1 MCFIVTLRIKIANMR
16 KFSTFVLSTI
26 LIFLGLNAKSQVE
39 YDRYFTDNQLRI
51 DYYLFGNADTVAY
64 AFDKLVKEPKW
75 GGPRVQLIDNMN
87 YGMYSIEVSLP
98 DSDVVLYSHGYCLL
112 FGEWQTTDEATKIC
126 KGFHESVVIPFPKEP
141 VEVTFYAK
149 TDHLEAVEMMKILV
163 DPNDYFIKPAPK
175 LPYPI
180 YDVYGNYPA
189 EQAVDIVLL
198 PDGYT
203 EQEMGKFIN
212 DCQFFVKSLFSYA
225 PYDRYQDRFNV
236 RAVMVPSQESDI
248 TMPGDGLYRNTALS
262 CSFWTFDS
270 ERYCMTYDNETMK
283 TLAGQVPYDQIY
295 ILANTKKYG
304 GGGIFNSYC
313 VSTTGNSYSSDVIIH
328 EFGHGFAG
336 LADEY
341 AYDGTDNYNLEV
353 EPWEPNITTLVD
365 FGSKWQ
371 DMIGKRTP
379 VPTTVDK
386 KYEKTVGVYEGAGY
400 QLHGI
405 YRPMIDCLMNTFN
418 GNKFCPVC
426 ERAIERMIKH
436 YF

>member
-1 MCFIVTLRIKIANMR
+1 MKKSLIII
-16 KFSTFVLSTI
+16 LSTI
-26 LIFLGLNAKSQVE
+26 MILLGLKVNGQIE
-39 YDRYFTDNQLRI
+39 YNKYFTDNQLRI
-51 DYYLFGNADTVAY
+51 DYYLFGNSDTVSY
-64 AFDKLVKEPKW
+64 ALDKLVKEPKW
-75 GGPRVQLIDNMN
+75 GGPRAQLIDDMN
-87 YGMYSIEVSLP
+87 YGMYFVEVTLP
-98 DSDVVLYSHGYCLL
+98 DSDVVLYSHGYCLI
-112 FGEWQTTDEATKIC
+112 FGEWQTTDEATKIS

-149 TDHLEAVEMMKILV
+149 NDRLELNEQMKIIV

-175 LPYPI
+175 LLYAV
-180 YDVYGNYPA
+180 YNVYGDYPV
-189 EQAVDIVLL
+189 ENAVDIVLL

-203 EQEMGKFIN
+203 EQEMGKFVQ

-225 PYDRYQDRFNV
+225 PYNRYQDRFNI
-236 RAVMVPSQESDI
+236 RAVMVPSQDSDI
-248 TMPGDGLYRNTALS
+248 TMPGDKLYRNTALS

-341 AYDGTDNYNLEV
+341 AYEGTDNYCLEV
-353 EPWEPNITTLVD
+353 EPWEPNITTLVEFD
-365 FGSKWQ
+365 SKWK
-371 DMIGKRTP
+371 DIIGKKTP
-379 VPTTVDK
+379 IPTPVDK
-386 KYEKTVGVYEGAGY
+386 KYENTVGVYEGAGY
-400 QLHGI
+400 QMHGI
-405 YRPMIDCLMNTFN
+405 YRPMIDCLMRTFE
-418 GNKFCPVC
+418 GDKFCPVC
-426 ERAIERMIKH
+426 ERAIERMILH
-436 YF
+436 YTE

>member
-1 MCFIVTLRIKIANMR
+1 MKRSIAII
-16 KFSTFVLSTI
+16 LSTV
-26 LIFLGLNAKSQVE
+26 LFCLSLKANAQVE
-39 YDRYFTDNQLRI
+39 YDKYFTDNQLRI
-51 DYYLFGNADTVAY
+51 DYYLFGNADTVSY
-64 AFDKLVKEPKW
+64 ALDKLVKEPKW
-75 GGPRVQLIDNMN
+75 GGPRAHLIDDTG
-87 YGMYSIEVSLP
+87 YGKYFIEVRP
-98 DSDVVLYSHGYCLL
+98 QGSDEILYSHGYCLL
-112 FGEWQTTDEATKIC
+112 FGEWQTTDEATTTT

-149 TDHLEAVEMMKILV
+149 TNRLVPVEKMKITV
-163 DPNDYFIKPAPK
+163 NPDDYFIKPAPK
-175 LPYPI
+175 LPYEVF
-180 YDVYGNYPA
+180 DVYGDYPV
-189 EQAVDIVLL
+189 ENAVDIVLL

-203 EQEMGKFIN
+203 AEEMEKFKK
-212 DCQFFVKSLFSYA
+212 DCQFFVQSLFSYA
-225 PYDRYQDRFNV
+225 PYNRYQDRFNV
-236 RAVMVPSQESDI
+236 RAVLVPSLDSDV
-248 TMPGDGLYRNTALS
+248 TMPGDKLYRNTALS

-313 VSTTGNSYSSDVIIH
+313 VSTTGDSYASDVIIH

-341 AYDGTDNYNLEV
+341 AYDGTDNYCLEV

-365 FGSKWQ
+365 FDGKWQ
-371 DMIGKRTP
+371 DMIGKKTP
-379 VPTTVDK
+379 VPTPVEK

-400 QLHGI
+400 QLKGI
-405 YRPMIDCLMNTFN
+405 YRPMIDCLMNTFK
-418 GNKFCPVC
+418 GDKFCPVC

-436 YF
+436 YTE

>member
-1 MCFIVTLRIKIANMR
+1 MR

-426 ERAIERMIKH
+426 ERAIERMIK
-436 YF
+436 YYTE

>member
-1 MCFIVTLRIKIANMR
+1 MKKSLIII
-16 KFSTFVLSTI
+16 LSTI
-26 LIFLGLNAKSQVE
+26 MILLGLKVNGQIE
-39 YDRYFTDNQLRI
+39 YDKYFTDNQLRI
-51 DYYLFGNADTVAY
+51 DYYLFGNSDTASY
-64 AFDKLVKEPKW
+64 ALDKLVKEPKW
-75 GGPRVQLIDNMN
+75 GGPRAQLIDNMN
-87 YGMYSIEVSLP
+87 YGMYFVEVTLP
-98 DSDVVLYSHGYCLL
+98 DSDVVLYSHGYNLL
-112 FGEWQTTDEATKIC
+112 FGEWQTTDEATKIN

-141 VEVTFYAK
+141 VEVAFYAK
-149 TDHLEAVEMMKILV
+149 NDHLELNEQMKIIV

-175 LPYPI
+175 LPYAI
-180 YDVYGNYPA
+180 YNVYGNYPV
-189 EQAVDIVLL
+189 ENAVDIVLL

-203 EQEMGKFIN
+203 EQEMGKFVQ

-225 PYDRYQDRFNV
+225 PYNRYQDRFNI
-236 RAVMVPSQESDI
+236 RAVLVPSHDSDI
-248 TMPGDGLYRNTALS
+248 TMPGDKLYRNTALS

-341 AYDGTDNYNLEV
+341 AYEGTDNYCLDV
-353 EPWEPNITTLVD
+353 EPWEPNITTLND
-365 FGSKWQ
+365 FDSKWK
-371 DMIGKRTP
+371 DMLGKKTP
-379 VPTTVDK
+379 VPTPVDK
-386 KYEKTVGVYEGAGY
+386 KYENTVGVYEGAGY

-418 GNKFCPVC
+418 GKKFCPVC
-426 ERAIERMIKH
+426 ERAIERMILH
-436 YF
+436 YTE

>member
-1 MCFIVTLRIKIANMR
+1 MKKSLIII
-16 KFSTFVLSTI
+16 LSTI
-26 LIFLGLNAKSQVE
+26 MILLGLKVKGQVS
-39 YDRYFTDNQLRI
+39 YDKYFTDNQLRI
-51 DYYLFGNADTVAY
+51 DYYLFGNSDTVSY
-64 AFDKLVKEPKW
+64 ALDKLVKEPKW
-75 GGPRVQLIDNMN
+75 GGPRAQLIDDMN
-87 YGMYSIEVSLP
+87 YGMYFVEVTLP

-112 FGEWQTTDEATKIC
+112 FGEWQTTDEATKIS

-149 TDHLEAVEMMKILV
+149 NDRLELNEQMKIIV

-175 LPYPI
+175 LPYAV
-180 YDVYGNYPA
+180 YNVYGDYPV
-189 EQAVDIVLL
+189 ENAVDIVLL

-203 EQEMGKFIN
+203 EQEMGKFVQ
-212 DCQFFVKSLFSYA
+212 DCQFFMKSLFSYA
-225 PYDRYQDRFNV
+225 PYNRYQDRFNI
-236 RAVMVPSQESDI
+236 RAVMVPSQDSDI
-248 TMPGDGLYRNTALS
+248 TMPGDKLYRNTALS

-341 AYDGTDNYNLEV
+341 AYEGTDNYCLEV
-353 EPWEPNITTLVD
+353 EPWEPNITTLVEFD
-365 FGSKWQ
+365 SKWK
-371 DMIGKRTP
+371 DMIGKKTP
-379 VPTTVDK
+379 IPTPVDK
-386 KYEKTVGVYEGAGY
+386 KYENTVGVYEGAGY
-400 QLHGI
+400 QMYGI

-418 GNKFCPVC
+418 GDNFCPVC
-426 ERAIERMIKH
+426 ERAIERMILI
-436 YF
+436 YTE

>member
-1 MCFIVTLRIKIANMR
+1 MKRSIAII
-16 KFSTFVLSTI
+16 LSTV
-26 LIFLGLNAKSQVE
+26 LFCLSLKANAQVD
-39 YDRYFTDNQLRI
+39 YDKYFTDNQLRI
-51 DYYLFGNADTVAY
+51 DYYLFGNADTVSY
-64 AFDKLVKEPKW
+64 ALDKLVKEPKW
-75 GGPRVQLIDNMN
+75 GGPRAHLIDDTG
-87 YGMYSIEVSLP
+87 YGKYFIEVRP
-98 DSDVVLYSHGYCLL
+98 QGSDEILYSHGYCLL
-112 FGEWQTTDEATKIC
+112 FGEWQTTDEATTTT

-149 TDHLEAVEMMKILV
+149 TNRLVPVEKMKITV
-163 DPNDYFIKPAPK
+163 NPDDYFIKPAPK
-175 LPYPI
+175 LPYEVF
-180 YDVYGNYPA
+180 DVYGDYPV
-189 EQAVDIVLL
+189 ENAVDIVLL

-203 EQEMGKFIN
+203 AEEMEKFKK
-212 DCQFFVKSLFSYA
+212 DCQFFVQSLFSYA
-225 PYDRYQDRFNV
+225 PYNRYQDRFNV
-236 RAVMVPSQESDI
+236 RAVLVPSLDSDV
-248 TMPGDGLYRNTALS
+248 TMPGDKLYRNTALS

-313 VSTTGNSYSSDVIIH
+313 VSTTGDSYASDVIIH

-341 AYDGTDNYNLEV
+341 AYDGTDNYCLEV

-365 FGSKWQ
+365 FDGKWQ
-371 DMIGKRTP
+371 DMIGKKTP
-379 VPTTVDK
+379 VPTPVEK

-400 QLHGI
+400 QLKGI
-405 YRPMIDCLMNTFN
+405 YRPMIDCLMNTFK
-418 GNKFCPVC
+418 GDKFCPVC

-436 YF
+436 YTE

>member
-1 MCFIVTLRIKIANMR
+1 MKKSLVII
-16 KFSTFVLSTI
+16 LSTI
-26 LIFLGLNAKSQVE
+26 MILLGLKVKGQVS
-39 YDRYFTDNQLRI
+39 YDKYFTDNQLRI
-51 DYYLFGNADTVAY
+51 DYYLFGNSDTVSY
-64 AFDKLVKEPKW
+64 ALDKLVKEPKW
-75 GGPRVQLIDNMN
+75 GGPRAQLIDDMN
-87 YGMYSIEVSLP
+87 YGMYFVEVTLP

-112 FGEWQTTDEATKIC
+112 FGEWQTTDEATKIS

-149 TDHLEAVEMMKILV
+149 NDRLELNEQMKIIV

-175 LPYPI
+175 LPYAV
-180 YDVYGNYPA
+180 YNVYGDYPV
-189 EQAVDIVLL
+189 ENAVDIVLL

-203 EQEMGKFIN
+203 EQEMGKFVQ
-212 DCQFFVKSLFSYA
+212 DCQFFMKSLFSYA
-225 PYDRYQDRFNV
+225 PYNRYQDRFNI
-236 RAVMVPSQESDI
+236 RAVMVPSQDSDI
-248 TMPGDGLYRNTALS
+248 TMPGDKLYRNTALS

-341 AYDGTDNYNLEV
+341 AYEGTDNYCLEV
-353 EPWEPNITTLVD
+353 EPWEPNITTLVEFD
-365 FGSKWQ
+365 SKWK
-371 DMIGKRTP
+371 DMIGKKTP
-379 VPTTVDK
+379 IPTPVDK
-386 KYEKTVGVYEGAGY
+386 KYENTVGVYEGAGY
-400 QLHGI
+400 QMYGI

-418 GNKFCPVC
+418 GDNFCPVC
-426 ERAIERMIKH
+426 ERAIERMILI
-436 YF
+436 YTE

>member
-1 MCFIVTLRIKIANMR
+1 MKKSLVII
-16 KFSTFVLSTI
+16 LSTI
-26 LIFLGLNAKSQVE
+26 MILLGLKVKGQVS
-39 YDRYFTDNQLRI
+39 YDKYFTDNQLRI
-51 DYYLFGNADTVAY
+51 DYYLFGNSDTVSY
-64 AFDKLVKEPKW
+64 ALDKLVKEPKW
-75 GGPRVQLIDNMN
+75 GGPRAQLIDDMN
-87 YGMYSIEVSLP
+87 YGMYFVEVTLP

-112 FGEWQTTDEATKIC
+112 FGEWQTTDEATKIS

-149 TDHLEAVEMMKILV
+149 NDRLELNEQMKIIV

-175 LPYPI
+175 LPYAV
-180 YDVYGNYPA
+180 YNVYGDYPV
-189 EQAVDIVLL
+189 ENAVDIVLL

-203 EQEMGKFIN
+203 EQEMGKFVQ

-225 PYDRYQDRFNV
+225 PYNRYQDRFNI
-236 RAVMVPSQESDI
+236 RAVMVPSQDSDI
-248 TMPGDGLYRNTALS
+248 TMPGDKLYRNTALS

-341 AYDGTDNYNLEV
+341 AYEGTDNYCLEV
-353 EPWEPNITTLVD
+353 EPWEPNITTLVEFD
-365 FGSKWQ
+365 SKWK
-371 DMIGKRTP
+371 DIIGKKTP
-379 VPTTVDK
+379 IPTPVDK
-386 KYEKTVGVYEGAGY
+386 KYENTVGVYEGAGY
-400 QLHGI
+400 QMHGI
-405 YRPMIDCLMNTFN
+405 YRPMIDCLMRTFE
-418 GNKFCPVC
+418 GDKFCPVC
-426 ERAIERMIKH
+426 ERAIERMILH
-436 YF
+436 YTE

>member
-1 MCFIVTLRIKIANMR
+1 MKKSLIII
-16 KFSTFVLSTI
+16 LSTI
-26 LIFLGLNAKSQVE
+26 MILLGLKVKGQVS
-39 YDRYFTDNQLRI
+39 YDKYFTDNQLRI
-51 DYYLFGNADTVAY
+51 DYYLFGNSDTVSY
-64 AFDKLVKEPKW
+64 ALDKLVKEPKW
-75 GGPRVQLIDNMN
+75 GGPRAQLIDDMN
-87 YGMYSIEVSLP
+87 YGMYFVEVTLP

-112 FGEWQTTDEATKIC
+112 FGEWQTTDEATKIS

-149 TDHLEAVEMMKILV
+149 NDRLELNEQMKIIV

-175 LPYPI
+175 LPYAV
-180 YDVYGNYPA
+180 YNVYGDYPV
-189 EQAVDIVLL
+189 ENAVDIVLL

-203 EQEMGKFIN
+203 EQEMGKFVQ
-212 DCQFFVKSLFSYA
+212 DCQFFMKSLFSYA
-225 PYDRYQDRFNV
+225 PYNRYQDRFNI
-236 RAVMVPSQESDI
+236 RAVMVPSQDSDI
-248 TMPGDGLYRNTALS
+248 TMPGDKLYRNTALS

-341 AYDGTDNYNLEV
+341 AYEGTDNYCLEV
-353 EPWEPNITTLVD
+353 EPWEPNITTLVEFD
-365 FGSKWQ
+365 SKWK
-371 DMIGKRTP
+371 DIIGKKTP
-379 VPTTVDK
+379 IPTPVDK
-386 KYEKTVGVYEGAGY
+386 KYENTVGVYEGAGY
-400 QLHGI
+400 QMHGI
-405 YRPMIDCLMNTFN
+405 YRPMIDCLMRTFE
-418 GNKFCPVC
+418 GDKFCPVC
-426 ERAIERMIKH
+426 ERAIERMILH
-436 YF
+436 YTE

>member
-1 MCFIVTLRIKIANMR
+1 MR

-87 YGMYSIEVSLP
+87 YGMYFIEVSLP

-426 ERAIERMIKH
+426 ERAIERMIK
-436 YF
+436 YYTE